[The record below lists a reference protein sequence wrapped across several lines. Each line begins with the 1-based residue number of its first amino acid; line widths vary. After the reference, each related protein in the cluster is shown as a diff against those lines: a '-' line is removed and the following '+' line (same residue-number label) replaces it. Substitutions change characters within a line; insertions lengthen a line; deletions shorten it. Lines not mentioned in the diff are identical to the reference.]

1 MECPVCMNKYDLRGC
16 TANKLSCFHVLCKK
30 CCEGLEK
37 VDMHVECPL
46 CGRKTH
52 VSACGLESSVIGR
65 ILKGNGA
72 VESEKFMVIVH
83 NERKLIELC
92 IEGKTTVRSLKE
104 MIRVVNSVPVE
115 RQVLILN
122 GVSLEDVYQ
131 VQQYQIR
138 NATLIQLLVI

>member
-1 MECPVCMNKYDLRGC
+1 MECPVCMNKYDLSGH

-30 CCEGLEK
+30 CCEELGK
-37 VDMHVECPL
+37 IDMHVECPL

-52 VSACGLESSVIGR
+52 ASECGLESSVIGN
-65 ILKGNGA
+65 ILKGNDVAGT
-72 VESEKFMVIVH
+72 EKFMVIVH

-92 IEGKTTVRSLKE
+92 IEGRMSVRGLKE
-104 MIRVVNSVPVE
+104 MIEVINKVPVE

-122 GVSLEDVYQ
+122 GVSLEDVYE

-138 NATLIQLLVI
+138 NATLIQLLII